1 MAIIENKIQYDWV
14 RKRVSKLKER
24 VDETTPLDNRYRI
37 ELDLLSKLEKEYSVE
52 HAAILKA
59 AEEAVISNIAKTQ
72 VNIYKGLPIVMDK
85 INTVALAAVI
95 GHADTWIYNKLRHI
109 VIKGKAKEF
118 IEEDLPLINRGLELL
133 SSEIASSV
141 VIYNDDRED
150 VIAQLKELRKL
161 VSMPYIYEN
170 VLNVKKS
177 WIDSRMRVRSKE
189 GKACSFKQE
198 DIHQINMAAM
208 QIANELKSTEFI
220 L

>member
-72 VNIYKGLPIVMDK
+72 VNIYKGLPIVMEK

-118 IEEDLPLINRGLELL
+118 IEEDLPLINKGLELL
-133 SSEIASSV
+133 GSEIASSMV
-141 VIYNDDRED
+141 VYNADRED

-161 VSMPYIYEN
+161 VSMPYICDN
-170 VLNVKKS
+170 ILKAKKR
-177 WIDSRMRVRSKE
+177 WMDSRMKSRSKE

-208 QIANELKSTEFI
+208 QIANELKSIEFV